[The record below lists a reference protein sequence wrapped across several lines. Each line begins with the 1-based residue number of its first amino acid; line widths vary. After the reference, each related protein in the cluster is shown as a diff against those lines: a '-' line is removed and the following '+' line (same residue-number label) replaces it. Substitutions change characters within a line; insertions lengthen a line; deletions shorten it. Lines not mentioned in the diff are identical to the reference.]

1 MANGRLTKG
10 ERTREALVA
19 AAIDRFAR
27 SSYQRVALGDIARDA
42 GVSPTAV
49 YRYFEDKLALFVA
62 AVDSD
67 AEALV
72 EFARARLD
80 LGDGVPSLADLLD
93 LMSEGLADAVID
105 HPLVSRVLAGDPT
118 MPPRQVLDLPSLAA
132 LRVEIASLLQAL
144 QQQGAVR
151 ASLDPA
157 VAALA
162 LETVVIDHLADLTT
176 GGSGDADTPADDR
189 WHAVVTLLRVAL
201 RPEPLP
207 GAAGTRL

>member
-72 EFARARLD
+72 EFARERLD
-80 LGDGVPSLADLLD
+80 ISDGVPSLGGLLD
-93 LMSEGLADAVID
+93 LLSEGLADAVVD
-105 HPLVSRVLAGDPT
+105 HPLVARVLSGDPT
-118 MPPRQVLDLPSLAA
+118 MPPRQVLDLPSLVT
-132 LRVEIASLLQAL
+132 LRGEITELLRAL
-144 QQQGAVR
+144 QTQGTVR
-151 ASLDPA
+151 DTIDPA
-157 VAALA
+157 VAALG
-162 LETVVIDHLADLTT
+162 LETIVIDRLADLTT
-176 GGSGDADTPADDR
+176 G
-189 WHAVVTLLRVAL
+189 
-201 RPEPLP
+201 
-207 GAAGTRL
+207 

>member
-1 MANGRLTKG
+1 MRAMANGRLTKG

-118 MPPRQVLDLPSLAA
+118 MPPRQVLDLPSLVE
-132 LRVEIASLLQAL
+132 LRGEIATLLTDL
-144 QQQGAVR
+144 QRGGLVSTA
-151 ASLDPA
+151 LDPA

-162 LETVVIDHLADLTT
+162 LETIVIDHLADLTT
-176 GGSGDADTPADDR
+176 GGSGDADTPAHDR
-189 WHAVVTLLRVAL
+189 WRAVVTLLSAAL
-201 RPEPLP
+201 RP
-207 GAAGTRL
+207 